1 VRPRTVLTVVGL
13 LVLAIAGLVLLR
25 DSGDEQPEGERPAGA
40 RTTAEPGPRGPD
52 PSVDD
57 GALHSAQRLAGG
69 FERVTGD
76 RLELEPDEFF
86 TTASFADRTLD
97 EGRQADA
104 YYGNFLLFVYPSAA
118 AARAAARRDGRW
130 SSYGSGYY
138 GQVAVGNVVVQT
150 TSERRRTDAA
160 WARLLRAV
168 RAARGTAP
176 SAAALPAAER
186 LCTRRGIRLDSGP
199 TGTCKRGPQLFSIQH
214 RARALRL
221 PGIAIEDVRVSRGPR
236 FGTRGRLVDRAK
248 GVFVELRFRV
258 RNTGR
263 AAIETRPGYE
273 LVVGGRRFEEHTAIY
288 GLRDRYPLRPG
299 EEDGDVTLFDVPA
312 ELAGRALQ
320 RAGLQVPGN
329 PASSFGVSEGLR
341 VGHLRLTGPVARL
354 RVRPEPE
361 PEPLPPLPPPTE
373 PEPPPEP
380 GPGRELTP
388 VTPA

>member
-1 VRPRTVLTVVGL
+1 VRRRTALTVLGL
-13 LVLAIAGLVLLR
+13 LVLATAGLVLLR
-25 DSGDEQPEGERPAGA
+25 DSGDDQPEGETSAGA
-40 RTTAEPGPRGPD
+40 RTTAGPGPRAPD
-52 PSVDD
+52 PVVDED
-57 GALHSAQRLAGG
+57 ALHSAKTLAAG

-97 EGRQADA
+97 AGAQAEA

-130 SSYGSGYY
+130 SSYGAGYY
-138 GQVAVGNVVVQT
+138 GQVAVGNLVVQT

-160 WARLLRAV
+160 WGRLLRAV
-168 RAARGTAP
+168 RAARAAPGT
-176 SAAALPAAER
+176 SALPAAER
-186 LCTRRGIRLDSGP
+186 LCTRRGIRLDTGP
-199 TGTCKRGPQLFSIQH
+199 TGTCKRGPQLFSIRD
-214 RARALRL
+214 RAHALRL
-221 PGIAIEDVRVSRGPR
+221 PGIAIEDLRVSRGPR
-236 FGTRGRLVDRAK
+236 YGTRGRLVDRAK

-273 LVVGGRRFEEHTAIY
+273 LVVGGRRLEEHTAVY
-288 GLRDRYPLRPG
+288 GLRDRYPLGPG
-299 EEDGDVTLFDVPA
+299 EEDHDVTLFDVPT

-320 RAGLQVPGN
+320 RAGLRVPGH
-329 PASSFGVSEGLR
+329 PASSLGPSDGLV
-341 VGHLRLTGPVARL
+341 VGHLRLAGPVGRL

-361 PEPLPPLPPPTE
+361 PEPLPPLPPPPQ

-380 GPGRELTP
+380 GPGPDLTP

>member
-1 VRPRTVLTVVGL
+1 M
-13 LVLAIAGLVLLR
+13 LATAGLVLLR
-25 DSGDEQPEGERPAGA
+25 DSGDEQPEGERSVGA
-40 RTTAEPGPRGPD
+40 RTTARPGPSEPR
-52 PSVDD
+52 PSIDEK
-57 GALHSAQRLAGG
+57 ALRSAQKLAEG

-97 EGRQADA
+97 EGRQAEA

-118 AARAAARRDGRW
+118 AARAAASRDGRW

-138 GQVAVGNVVVQT
+138 GQVALGTVVVQT

-160 WARLLRAV
+160 WRRLLRAV
-168 RAARGTAP
+168 RAARGAAP
-176 SAAALPAAER
+176 GPAALPAAER
-186 LCTRRGIRLDSGP
+186 LCARRGIRLDSGP

-258 RNTGR
+258 QNTGR

-273 LVVGGRRFEEHTAIY
+273 LAVGGRRFEEHTAVY

-299 EEDGDVTLFDVPA
+299 EEERDVTLFDVPT

-341 VGHLRLTGPVARL
+341 VGHLRLAGPVARL
-354 RVRPEPE
+354 RVRPERE
-361 PEPLPPLPPPTE
+361 PEPLLPPPPPE

-380 GPGRELTP
+380 GPGRELAP